1 MFDYVEGRLT
11 HLEPNFAVIDTGG
24 WGLRL
29 TITVSTYNKI
39 KIEQD
44 NKLRL
49 YTHMVL
55 RDDAVELFGFCDTVE
70 RQAYILLNRVPGI
83 GPKAAISILSLID
96 VVQLKTSIL
105 SEDINTLVMVPGVG
119 KKTAQKIIIELKD
132 RIKDLPVEPDKG
144 IYDSIFEAKE
154 ALISLGFNPKEIQ
167 LVLADD
173 SIDSDD
179 SVENIIKEC
188 LKKLSK

>member
-1 MFDYVEGRLT
+1 M
-11 HLEPNFAVIDTGG
+11 
-24 WGLRL
+24 
-29 TITVSTYNKI
+29 
-39 KIEQD
+39 
-44 NKLRL
+44 
-49 YTHMVL
+49 
-55 RDDAVELFGFCDTVE
+55 
-70 RQAYILLNRVPGI
+70 
-83 GPKAAISILSLID
+83 
-96 VVQLKTSIL
+96 
-105 SEDINTLVMVPGVG
+105 
-119 KKTAQKIIIELKD
+119 
-132 RIKDLPVEPDKG
+132 EPDKG